1 MTTLSAR
8 LLLREHGTNPPVSP
22 RGLFSKTSLLLLKE
36 EEMRE
41 KERELFQRE
50 QSKER
55 GGMLSFEEEEDIE
68 SLSLTLGLPL
78 LSRSPFAFAPA
89 SPRLLRLRS
98 CPGADLG
105 RISPSVGANPGRKR
119 GEEAR
124 REPGRH
130 GFEKE
135 NDVTK
140 TTAIEVFSFPSIFL
154 SSFLTGQVV
163 QRRRLRRQRRQQRV
177 VRDPVRHRTGRLG
190 GIACVRRWPPR
201 RKRERKNEEKREGS
215 CNNNNKPFFSLG
227 EGKKMEKN
235 SFAFS
240 SSFSNPETSK
250 KNAQRITP
258 NLIQ

>member
-1 MTTLSAR
+1 
-8 LLLREHGTNPPVSP
+8 
-22 RGLFSKTSLLLLKE
+22 
-36 EEMRE
+36 MRE